1 MNRNGRDLVALVTGA
16 ASGIG
21 KATALLYAER
31 GHRVV
36 AVDRNA
42 DGLRATVT
50 EGPSENISAYPADI
64 LDSSGLAAAV
74 DHATE
79 RFGGLDV
86 LVAAAAIGD
95 CGRIDEMP
103 QDLWNLVLDVVLKGS
118 SNCCRAVI
126 PAMRQRG
133 GGAIV
138 LFGSILGRAMPPGI
152 GAYAAAKGG
161 VEALTRTLAVD
172 LAPDRIRVN
181 CIVPGAVNTPMTWDA
196 IPPETHSQVAE
207 FARADIPAGRIADP
221 VEIARCVY
229 FLASAEASFVNG
241 TSLVA
246 DGGVLAKLASRI

>member
-1 MNRNGRDLVALVTGA
+1 MVALITGA

-31 GHRVV
+31 GHQVV
-36 AVDRNA
+36 AVDRDA
-42 DGLRATVT
+42 AGLRATAAEAPRDSLAACPT
-50 EGPSENISAYPADI
+50 DI
-64 LDSSGLAAAV
+64 LDPPALATAV
-74 DHATE
+74 EQATT

-103 QDLWNLVLDVVLKGS
+103 PDIWNRVLDVTLKGS

-126 PAMRQRG
+126 PALRERG
-133 GGAIV
+133 GGSIV
-138 LFGSILGRAMPPGI
+138 LFGSILGRVMPPGI

-161 VEALTRTLAVD
+161 IEALTRTLAVD
-172 LAPDRIRVN
+172 LAPERIRVN
-181 CIVPGAVNTPMTWDA
+181 CIVPGAVDTPMTWA
-196 IPPETHSQVAE
+196 SIPPESHSQVAE
-207 FARADIPAGRIADP
+207 FARADIPAGRIAHP
-221 VEIARCVY
+221 NEIARCVY
-229 FLASAEASFVNG
+229 FLASDEASFVNG